1 MISFGTDGI
10 RGVANAELTP
20 ELALALGVAYMN
32 IVGPGSDVL
41 IARDTRVSGTM
52 LSAALAAGLASG
64 GANVIDV
71 GVMPTGSLAF
81 LCSHMA
87 VPGAVISASHNPY
100 LDNGIKIFGA
110 GGRKLTDQEESD
122 LERLLIE
129 VTSSGARGRSSDVGT
144 IVSRDLSRLYI
155 GHVEEVVERR
165 FTEGIKVAVDF
176 ANGAAFPIA
185 KDLLDT
191 LGCDVVASLGN
202 FPDGYNINKGVGST
216 APHVLADLVLQSKAD
231 VGLAFDGDADRLIAV
246 SNLGAVIDGDDLLAL
261 FALDMSDRGVL
272 AKDALAVT
280 VMSNMGLELFLKDK
294 GIACFRTNVGD
305 RYVLEAM
312 EEHSLTLG
320 GEQSGH
326 IIFSQ
331 YATTGDGLLSA
342 ALLLELL
349 GRKGI
354 RFSDLLQGSFQRYPQ
369 VLNNL
374 SIDHGKEVVNLQE
387 VSDAISELSDALG
400 DRGRILV
407 RPSGTEPV
415 VRIMVEA
422 LTQELAEQLAKEI
435 EEIIRS
441 VTRK

>member
-32 IVGPGSDVL
+32 IVDAGSDVL

-71 GVMPTGSLAF
+71 GIMPTGSLAF
-81 LCSHMA
+81 LCSNLA

-122 LERLLIE
+122 LERLLLE
-129 VTSSGARGRSSDVGT
+129 VASSGVRDRPSNVGT
-144 IVSRDLSRLYI
+144 IVSRDLSKLYI
-155 GHVEEVVERR
+155 GHVVGVVERR
-165 FTEGIKVAVDF
+165 FTEGLRVAVDF
-176 ANGAAFPIA
+176 ANGAAYPIA
-185 KDLLDT
+185 QELLGE
-191 LGCDVVASLGN
+191 LGCEIVASLGDS
-202 FPDGYNINKGVGST
+202 PDGYNINKGVGST
-216 APHVLADLVLQSKAD
+216 APQVLAELVLRSGAD
-231 VGLAFDGDADRLIAV
+231 IGLAFDGDADRLIAV
-246 SNLGAVIDGDDLLAL
+246 SDLGKVVDGDDLLAL
-261 FALDMSDRGVL
+261 FALDMSERAVL

-294 GIACFRTNVGD
+294 GITCFRTNVGD

-312 EEHSLTLG
+312 EQHSLTLG

-326 IIFSQ
+326 IIFSHH
-331 YATTGDGLLSA
+331 ATTGDGLLSA
-342 ALLLELL
+342 ALLLELI
-349 GRKGI
+349 GRKGTK
-354 RFSDLLQGSFQRYPQ
+354 FSNLLSGSFQRYPQ
-369 VLNNL
+369 ILNNV
-374 SIDHGKEVVNLQE
+374 SMSHGKEVLNQPE
-387 VSDAISELSDALG
+387 VSGVISELAHGLG

-407 RPSGTEPV
+407 RASGTEPV

-422 LTQELAEQLAKEI
+422 FTQELAQELALQI

-441 VTRK
+441 VTRR